1 LPETFPQATTN
12 IVKNSERSRFS
23 YFLSDFFTFIV
34 LSWSWLAEK
43 SLTALLYFVSLSTF
57 THSSNDVLCVVS
69 NTKAAVEAGNFSK
82 ANTEFSQFED
92 NWKQVEDGIKAKSS
106 DRYKAIED
114 SLDRVTGELKGSQP
128 NKQQV
133 LSDLQSMENNINSVA
148 KL

>member
-1 LPETFPQATTN
+1 MKRHQVLIVAAIGVLVLAGCSNAPQSSTQTLPAASPVATGQTDRAG
-12 IVKNSERSRFS
+12 VDRL
-23 YFLSDFFTFIV
+23 LS
-34 LSWSWLAEK
+34 
-43 SLTALLYFVSLSTF
+43 
-57 THSSNDVLCVVS
+57 VVS
-69 NTKAAVEAGNFSK
+69 NTKAAVEADNFSK

-128 NKQQV
+128 NKQQM

>member
-1 LPETFPQATTN
+1 MPEFE
-12 IVKNSERSRFS
+12 IVKRHQVLIVAAISVLVLAGCTNAQQPTIQTSPAASPAATGQTDRAGVDRL
-23 YFLSDFFTFIV
+23 LS
-34 LSWSWLAEK
+34 
-43 SLTALLYFVSLSTF
+43 
-57 THSSNDVLCVVS
+57 VVS

-128 NKQQV
+128 NKQNV
-133 LSDLQSMENNINSVA
+133 LADLQSMENNINSVA

>member
-1 LPETFPQATTN
+1 MKRHQVLIVAAISVLVLAGCTNAQQPTIQTSPAASPVATGQTDRAG
-12 IVKNSERSRFS
+12 VDRL
-23 YFLSDFFTFIV
+23 LS
-34 LSWSWLAEK
+34 
-43 SLTALLYFVSLSTF
+43 
-57 THSSNDVLCVVS
+57 VVS
-69 NTKAAVEAGNFSK
+69 NTKVAVEAGNFSK

-128 NKQQV
+128 NKQNV
-133 LSDLQSMENNINSVA
+133 LADLQSMENNINSVA